1 MMRTLLMVDDDI
13 LFLQA
18 LNKHLDFVRLGYDQ
32 ALTAT
37 SADQALHILQTQP
50 VDVLL
55 CDIEMP
61 GKDGL
66 EIARWIVSNQY
77 HAVVLLLTCHSNFA
91 YAKEAINLDVFD
103 YLLKPIRMEVLEE
116 RLVQALHK
124 RNEINWLAAY
134 KKEISQL
141 PPPSE
146 SDTVMRIREYIEDHI
161 ATELTR
167 EQLGHVLFMNPD
179 YIARLFREKQGIS
192 LNDYIRNR
200 RISHAKRLL
209 RETDLPLT
217 EVCERVGYAYNTYF
231 FNVFKKATGLSPNEY
246 RNEFRNG

>member
-1 MMRTLLMVDDDI
+1 MRTILMVDDDV

-18 LNKHLDFVRLGYDQ
+18 LNKQLDFIRLGYDQ
-32 ALTAT
+32 VLTAT
-37 SADQALHILQTQP
+37 RVDQALHILQTER

-66 EIARWIVSNQY
+66 ELTRWIVNNQY

-103 YLLKPIRMEVLEE
+103 YLLKPISMKVLEE
-116 RLVQALHK
+116 RLVQALNK
-124 RNEINWLAAY
+124 RNEINWLEAY
-134 KKEISQL
+134 KQEISKL
-141 PPPSE
+141 PPLSE
-146 SDTVMRIREYIEDHI
+146 SDTVMRIRQYIENNI
-161 ATELTR
+161 QTELTR
-167 EQLGHVLFMNPD
+167 EQFGRVFSMNPD
-179 YIARLFREKQGIS
+179 YLARVFREKQGVS

-200 RISHAKRLL
+200 RISHAKTLL

-217 EVCERVGYAYNTYF
+217 EICMRIGYAYNTYF

-246 RNEFRNG
+246 RNEFRTG

>member
-1 MMRTLLMVDDDI
+1 M
-13 LFLQA
+13 
-18 LNKHLDFVRLGYDQ
+18 
-32 ALTAT
+32 
-37 SADQALHILQTQP
+37 
-50 VDVLL
+50 
-55 CDIEMP
+55 
-61 GKDGL
+61 
-66 EIARWIVSNQY
+66 
-77 HAVVLLLTCHSNFA
+77 
-91 YAKEAINLDVFD
+91 
-103 YLLKPIRMEVLEE
+103 
-116 RLVQALHK
+116 
-124 RNEINWLAAY
+124 
-134 KKEISQL
+134 

-167 EQLGHVLFMNPD
+167 EQLGRVLFMNPD

-217 EVCERVGYAYNTYF
+217 EVCEHVGYAYNTYF